1 MDEIKRALLGDEE
14 AQRAV
19 TDKGKLLPC
28 PKCYSQSLIIKYF
41 SMYTYVECLNCGCE
55 SGLLDTS
62 KCRTVNEAEK
72 AMTEE
77 WNTRPQLLTEEELER
92 LEGME

>member
-1 MDEIKRALLGDEE
+1 MDEIKRALLGNKD
-14 AQRAV
+14 AQKAV

-28 PKCYSQSLIIKYF
+28 PKCHSENLIIKYF
-41 SMYTYVECLNCGCE
+41 SIYTYVECLNCGCE

-62 KCRTVNEAEK
+62 KCRTVKDAEK

-77 WNTRPQLLTEEELER
+77 WNNRPQLLTVEEIKKLE
-92 LEGME
+92 E